1 MRVVLQFRTKRNS
14 TVAINDQWLLLK
26 PELLWLLIVNALQLN
41 ELNALRNTF
50 YPEYKYVCM
59 YVCKMIFGH
68 VRWKSFLSSSGIY
81 FIWPES
87 LGIIYFLL
95 IISWWK
101 TLTLTLTLFFLFF
114 SNHPTPIPPLPPLWV
129 TELPSRLLDSFVLNV
144 FHACTNQYRTTRVL
158 ITIKCL
164 KYGLQYV
171 EYTLPNS

>member
-14 TVAINDQWLLLK
+14 TVAINDRWLLLK

-59 YVCKMIFGH
+59 YVSKMIFGH
-68 VRWKSFLSSSGIY
+68 VRWKSFFSSLGIY

-101 TLTLTLTLFFLFF
+101 TLTLTLTLFFFSLFL
-114 SNHPTPIPPLPPLWV
+114 HPPYRAVSLWNALP
-129 TELPSRLLDSFVLNV
+129 ERLTKITNIGAFKKEIMRYLESF
-144 FHACTNQYRTTRVL
+144 
-158 ITIKCL
+158 
-164 KYGLQYV
+164 
-171 EYTLPNS
+171 

>member
-1 MRVVLQFRTKRNS
+1 MRVVLQFRIKRNS

-41 ELNALRNTF
+41 ELNVLRNTF

-68 VRWKSFLSSSGIY
+68 VRWKSFFSSLGIY

-114 SNHPTPIPPLPPLWV
+114 FTHPTTPPTP
-129 TELPSRLLDSFVLNV
+129 LLDRFVLNV
-144 FHACTNQYRTTRVL
+144 FHACTNQYITIRVL

-164 KYGLQYV
+164 KYGLQYA
-171 EYTLPNS
+171 EYTLPNR

>member
-14 TVAINDQWLLLK
+14 TVAINDRWLLLK

-59 YVCKMIFGH
+59 YVLSKMIFGH
-68 VRWKSFLSSSGIY
+68 VRWKSFFSSLGIY

-101 TLTLTLTLFFLFF
+101 TLTLTLSLFF
-114 SNHPTPIPPLPPLWV
+114 SLFLHPPLWV
-129 TELPSRLLDSFVLNV
+129 TALPSRLLDRFVLNV
-144 FHACTNQYRTTRVL
+144 FHACSNQYITIRVL

-164 KYGLQYV
+164 KYGLQ
-171 EYTLPNS
+171 